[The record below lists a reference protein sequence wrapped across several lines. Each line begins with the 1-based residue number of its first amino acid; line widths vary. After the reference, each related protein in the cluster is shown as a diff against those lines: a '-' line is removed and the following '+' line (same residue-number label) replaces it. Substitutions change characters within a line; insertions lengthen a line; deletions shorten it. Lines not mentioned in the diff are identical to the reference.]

1 MSHSALKR
9 FTYFG
14 QLGILG
20 GLIGG
25 GLILA
30 VLVSFIPFLTNPELR
45 GLVGSSP
52 DKITE
57 KLLVPENANILRV
70 VQLLSTFCLFFLPT
84 VLYAKI
90 CHKRAFMHLGYA
102 KPISFPQIVVAISIM
117 LACVPLSGLLS
128 QLFEMLPFPDAW
140 MQKFKQA
147 EEDYAKQINVIGRM
161 DNFGDY
167 LVSLFMLAILPALFE
182 ETLFRGGLQ
191 NLLTRWFKLPLLA
204 IIVTSIIFSAVHF
217 SYLGFISRV
226 ALGFVLGWMYYR
238 TGNLWPSIIGHAI
251 YNGTAITV
259 LYVMKLN
266 NPKIDV
272 NTADPQLPIWIGV
285 LGLVVTILLLYAFEW
300 VSKYQVNE
308 PGKELVM
315 QDEMNNPFAT

>member
-1 MSHSALKR
+1 MSHPALKR

-102 KPISFPQIVVAISIM
+102 KPISFLQIVVAISIM

-140 MQKFKQA
+140 MQKFKRARKIMQNKLMSSVA
-147 EEDYAKQINVIGRM
+147 WIISVTTW
-161 DNFGDY
+161 FHF
-167 LVSLFMLAILPALFE
+167 LCWLFYQDFSKKHFFVAAY
-182 ETLFRGGLQ
+182 
-191 NLLTRWFKLPLLA
+191 K
-204 IIVTSIIFSAVHF
+204 IF
-217 SYLGFISRV
+217 
-226 ALGFVLGWMYYR
+226 
-238 TGNLWPSIIGHAI
+238 
-251 YNGTAITV
+251 
-259 LYVMKLN
+259 
-266 NPKIDV
+266 
-272 NTADPQLPIWIGV
+272 
-285 LGLVVTILLLYAFEW
+285 
-300 VSKYQVNE
+300 
-308 PGKELVM
+308 
-315 QDEMNNPFAT
+315 